1 MTSPDHVVG
10 LAGKSRSRADF
21 DEREFAG
28 LVERSSRFV
37 WERAS
42 PCPCSSVNGQTRQ
55 SNPTCARCRGAGVF
69 WYGVPD
75 YVPDETV
82 TGPLSLTQR
91 ALLRRNDGVI
101 VRGFIKSATYTETPN
116 DTIGRWF
123 WGATRISV
131 RPENRV
137 GYYDRFFALDSE
149 ISITQVIDMPA
160 GLALTPRFPIIEAL
174 SLFSDTD
181 RFAPGQDFT
190 VEGGVLTFD
199 PASVPDPG
207 TVLSL
212 RYLTFPAWL
221 VTNYPHVV
229 RATSVKKKKS
239 IQAPQDLVLE
249 AEIKLEYEIE

>member
-1 MTSPDHVVG
+1 MDHVIG
-10 LAGKSRSRADF
+10 NSGKPRARVDF

-37 WERAS
+37 WERAA

-55 SNPTCARCRGAGVF
+55 SNPSCVRCRGGGVF
-69 WYGVPD
+69 WYGVPG
-75 YVPDETV
+75 YTPDEEIV
-82 TGPLSLTQR
+82 GPITQTQR

-101 VRGFIKSATYTETPN
+101 IRGFIKSATYTETPV
-116 DTIGRWF
+116 DQIGRWF

-137 GYYDRFFALDSE
+137 GYYDRFFALDAE

-160 GLALTPRFPIIEAL
+160 TGSVITPRFPIIEAL

-181 RFAPGQDFT
+181 RFTPGQDFT
-190 VEGGVLTFD
+190 VENGVLTFN
-199 PASVPDPG
+199 PASVPDPA

-229 RATSVKKKKS
+229 RATSVKKKKT
-239 IQAPQDLVLE
+239 IQMPQDLILE